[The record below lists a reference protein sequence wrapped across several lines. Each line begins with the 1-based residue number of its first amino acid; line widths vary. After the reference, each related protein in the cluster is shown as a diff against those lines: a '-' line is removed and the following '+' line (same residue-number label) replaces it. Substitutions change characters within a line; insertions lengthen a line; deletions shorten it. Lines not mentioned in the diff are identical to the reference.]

1 MTSTEGGSIKS
12 PNFPSNYPDNKV
24 QVTTMSN
31 ERNITC
37 IMCLLFY
44 SIITTWY
51 MSLLLTF
58 CKWTILFTASYSN
71 TPRSGTCPWLP
82 APRFSSPSR
91 ASPWRPTAGEL
102 LTCDWLAGYSPL
114 IGPQLRLRL
123 RGGGGPEVLRR
134 HQARPHHQP
143 GQHHEGL

>member
-24 QVTTMSN
+24 QVTELYCMSN
-31 ERNITC
+31 EHIAAACCHILNT
-37 IMCLLFY
+37 MFFYCL
-44 SIITTWY
+44 
-51 MSLLLTF
+51 
-58 CKWTILFTASYSN
+58 KVTILYIAPYSN

-102 LTCDWLAGYSPL
+102 LSCDWLAGYSPL